1 MILDGIAGI
10 QFIFKENL
18 FILQLFYRLIISFTL
33 CYQRLKKRGDFNH
46 RHTMVLKV
54 LFTNIMLK
62 LARFLLN
69 DFNTK

>member
-18 FILQLFYRLIISFTL
+18 FILQLFYRLIIHFVISDL
-33 CYQRLKKRGDFNH
+33 YKKGDSNQDILWY
-46 RHTMVLKV
+46 LKV

>member
-18 FILQLFYRLIISFTL
+18 FILQLFYRLIIHFVISDL
-33 CYQRLKKRGDFNH
+33 YKKGVQIK
-46 RHTMVLKV
+46 TYYGTKV

-62 LARFLLN
+62 MARFC
-69 DFNTK
+69 